1 MNERP
6 AGGSGLDPVGWL
18 RGYPR
23 AWLRPDVVAGLTA
36 SAVVVPKGMAYATIA
51 GLPVQ
56 VGLYTAFVPMVIYA
70 LLGTSRPLSVSTTT
84 TIAILTGY
92 TLVAAAPEGS
102 AAQLIAAA
110 ATLAVLV
117 GVVLMI
123 ASVLRLGFVADFISE
138 PVLVGFK
145 SGICMVIIVDQLPK
159 LLGIHVDKTGFFRD
173 VAHIVQS
180 LPQLSIA
187 TVLVSLAVFALILG
201 LERFVPRVPAP
212 LVAMGAAIAGS
223 ALLGLPEAGVATVGT
238 VPPGLP
244 EFMLPQLGLVPQM
257 LPAAVAIALMSFTE
271 TIASA
276 RAFAD
281 PGEQRLVPNRELFA
295 TGVAN
300 VGSGLFGGMPAGG
313 GASQT
318 AVNRGAGA
326 KSQIAALVT
335 AGVAVATLLVLAP
348 LVALMPKAA
357 LAALVIAY
365 SFDLFKPQ
373 EFREIRR
380 VRTTEFR
387 WAVVAFAGVLLLGTL
402 QGILV
407 AIIVSLL
414 ALVMQAYNPPVYA
427 LGRKPG
433 TTVFRPVSGEHPG
446 DERWPGLLIVRV
458 EGRVFFANAQRVG
471 DQIWP
476 LVAQEQPRVLL
487 LDFRAV
493 TDLEYTA
500 LKMLGEAQ
508 KKLALSG
515 TTLWLA
521 GMNPS
526 VSEVVRRSRLG
537 EAVGSQRMYLNLQAA
552 VDQYQQE
559 YSQ

>member
-18 RGYPR
+18 REYPR
-23 AWLRPDVVAGLTA
+23 EWVRPDVLAGLTA
-36 SAVVVPKGMAYATIA
+36 SAVVVPKAMAYATIA

-84 TIAILTGY
+84 TIAILTGS
-92 TLVAAAPEGS
+92 TLATVAPEGS

-110 ATLAVLV
+110 ATLAVMV
-117 GVVLMI
+117 GVVLLI

-201 LERFVPRVPAP
+201 LERFAPRVPAP

-223 ALLGLPEAGVATVGT
+223 ALLGLPESGVATVGT

-244 EFMLPQLGLVPQM
+244 EFIAPQLGLVLQM

-281 PGEQRLVPNRELFA
+281 PEEPRLVPNRELFA

-300 VGSGLFGGMPAGG
+300 AGSGLFGGMPAGG

-318 AVNRGAGA
+318 AVNRRAGA
-326 KSQIAALVT
+326 RSQIAALVT

-348 LVALMPKAA
+348 VFAIMPKAA

-407 AIIVSLL
+407 AIVVSLL
-414 ALVMQAYNPPVYA
+414 ALVMQAYNPAVYA

-433 TTVFRPVSGEHPG
+433 TTVFRPVSDEHPG
-446 DERWPGLLIVRV
+446 DERWPGLLMLRV

-476 LVAQEQPRVLL
+476 LVAQERPRVLL
-487 LDFRAV
+487 LDFRAI

-500 LKMLGEAQ
+500 LKMLAEAQ
-508 KKLALSG
+508 KKLGLSG
-515 TTLWLA
+515 TSLWLA

-526 VSEVVRRSRLG
+526 VSAVVRRSRLG
-537 EAVGSQRMYLNLQAA
+537 EAVGSERMYLNLQAA